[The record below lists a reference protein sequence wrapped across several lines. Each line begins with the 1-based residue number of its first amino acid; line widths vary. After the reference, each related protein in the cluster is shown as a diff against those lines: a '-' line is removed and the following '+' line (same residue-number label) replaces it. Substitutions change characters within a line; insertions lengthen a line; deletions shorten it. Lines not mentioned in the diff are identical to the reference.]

1 MSLTQSPKPG
11 QHRAALY
18 KQSPARSPLRVMMKA
33 RCQERIRAG
42 RDAVVGNRRNLG
54 QVQMQLLMQEEL
66 QSLSNFNGY
75 LGFTQA
81 EVDEA
86 LAGFEEMEKELM
98 EEWRQ
103 ALLPDEEPE
112 EELLGAALVCPVC
125 MRGRL
130 HQVSESQ
137 VTCLRKDCELTLDGV
152 VGGPEALGGQLEAAV
167 DNHSHSCSQ
176 ALNFAPGPDAC
187 LLACCD
193 ACQFFHAVAGR

>member
-1 MSLTQSPKPG
+1 MSVAQSPKPG
-11 QHRAALY
+11 QQRAALY
-18 KQSPARSPLRVMMKA
+18 KQSPVRSPLRVMMKA

-54 QVQMQLLMQEEL
+54 QVEVQLLMQEEL
-66 QSLSNFNGY
+66 KSLSNFNKY

-86 LAGFEEMEKELM
+86 LAGFEEMERELM
-98 EEWRQ
+98 EEWRH

-112 EELLGAALVCPVC
+112 DELLGAALVCPVC
-125 MRGRL
+125 KHGRL
-130 HQVSESQ
+130 HQVSEPQ
-137 VTCLRKDCELTLDGV
+137 VVCPSKDCELTLDGV
-152 VGGPEALGGQLEAAV
+152 VGGLEALGGQLEAAV

-176 ALNFAPGPDAC
+176 ALHFAPGPDGC